1 MRSDHLFG
9 RVSRR
14 DPRPL
19 PAEAPEAVAP
29 PAAVA
34 EQPVP
39 PAGNQQAEE
48 KQRAA

>member
-19 PAEAPEAVAP
+19 PAEAPEAAAPAP
-29 PAAVA
+29 PAAEA
-34 EQPVP
+34 EKPTP
-39 PAGNQQAEE
+39 DTAETA
-48 KQRAA
+48 KAA